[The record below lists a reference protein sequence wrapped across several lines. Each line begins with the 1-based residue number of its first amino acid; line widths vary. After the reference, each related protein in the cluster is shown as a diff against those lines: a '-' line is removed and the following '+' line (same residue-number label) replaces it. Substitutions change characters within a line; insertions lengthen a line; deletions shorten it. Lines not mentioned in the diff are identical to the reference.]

1 MSKKKSYMNNSNI
14 LNEGFFDKLS
24 KFLKDRPIVK
34 GKKKLGV
41 LKSLKLALGISG
53 LNKAI
58 DDFEKASRK
67 HLGDDFPKDFKVPRF
82 EPKDFIK

>member
-1 MSKKKSYMNNSNI
+1 MNQSNLI
-14 LNEGFFDKLS
+14 NEGFFNKIS
-24 KFLKDRPIVK
+24 KFLKDRPKVK

-67 HLGDDFPKDFKVPRF
+67 HLGKDFPKDLKVPRF
-82 EPKDFIK
+82 EPSDFIK